1 VNELSEI
8 TLDLS
13 HVEGGLSL
21 IINERTSNTLFELA
35 DAQENGEARY
45 QLKEGNFY
53 DYELSNTEYH
63 LEDPFDNII
72 QPHRRISHI
81 GRISPNIY
89 VGTLEIPLL
98 KKGSSEA
105 ITKIRLEIQSVKSG
119 YRDDYR
125 DMLELITEKC
135 TDLLLQANSPVSQH
149 FEIDYTINS
158 QSLYQKFAFIK
169 SVIGTDEFA
178 EAIHRIVT
186 APVTKWTETTEEKD
200 IRNTRRFSNS
210 NRKEILKGG
219 KRTKLPESHHLRSYG
234 IDTLPERITSIR
246 KTDSVDT
253 PENRFIKHALENFLK
268 LCTDINNKAKEFGH
282 KKMENESELLIR
294 ELEGQLHHTVF
305 KDISRP
311 TTLKL
316 NSPVLQRKEG
326 YREVLRVWLMF
337 DLAAKLIWKGGDDI
351 YSGGKK
357 DIATLYEYWLFFK
370 LLDLFQSI
378 FEIEPKD
385 ISDLIKET
393 PDGLNLQIK
402 QGKFTA
408 LRGVYDSGNR
418 KLNIRFNYNRSF
430 NGKKTYP
437 ESGSWTTTLRPDYT
451 LSFWPF
457 GISELEAEKQELI
470 VHVHFDAKYK
480 IANLSDFLSQN
491 GNSNSQDFGEI
502 KPFDLEEVKWGL
514 ISETLVKNNL
524 AVWNSKK
531 QLKLKSLFWEE
542 MQEFGIFRN
551 ELFDDL
557 VTNIQQSVFNEE
569 KVENRKGVYKNA
581 DLLKMHAYKDAIRRT
596 GGAYV
601 LYPGDKSINQK
612 GFHEIIPG
620 LGAFPVKPSKT
631 DSGIGEL
638 KAFILEII
646 EHFINRASQREK
658 IAFRTFEIY
667 ENPPKSDNA
676 INEPLPEPYNTNRAL
691 IPDDTFVL
699 VGYYNSREQYDWIQ
713 ATGLYNFRMGSGAG
727 SLILDKE
734 TVSSKYLLLHTSGD
748 TDSGNLWRI
757 VSRGPKVFSK
767 DDLIRKDYPS
777 PSQENYLVIEIKP
790 VTDTEFENVSW
801 DFKKLSN
808 YSSGRASAFPFTT
821 SLTELMKNKI
831 RKTATTNIQLP
842 INTK

>member
-1 VNELSEI
+1 MKSVSSIEI
-8 TLDLS
+8 NLDSVQECLR
-13 HVEGGLSL
+13 LWIDARRPDSL
-21 IINERTSNTLFELA
+21 F
-35 DAQENGEARY
+35 DAEENAAENNEARY
-45 QLKEGNFY
+45 QLVEGCYY
-53 DYELSNTEYH
+53 DYQISDSGFVLSDIGE
-63 LEDPFDNII
+63 NII
-72 QPHRRISHI
+72 QQHKRTANLGTIA
-81 GRISPNIY
+81 PNIF
-89 VGTLEIPLL
+89 VGTLSIPLL
-98 KKGSSEA
+98 DSHTSEELH
-105 ITKIRLEIQSVKSG
+105 KIELEVQSVKSG
-119 YRDDYR
+119 YRNDYR

-149 FEIDYTINS
+149 FEIDYTKDS
-158 QSLYQKFAFIK
+158 QTLYQKFAFIK
-169 SVIGTDEFA
+169 SVIGTDEFT
-178 EAIHRIVT
+178 EAIHRIVR
-186 APVTKWTETTEEKD
+186 APVTRWTEIKEEKD
-200 IRNTRRFSNS
+200 IRNARRFSNA
-210 NRKEILKGG
+210 NIKEILKGG
-219 KRTKLPESHHLRSYG
+219 SRTKLPETHYLRSYG
-234 IDTLPERITSIR
+234 IDTLPERITTIR

-268 LCTDINNKAKEFGH
+268 FCTDINNKAKEFGH
-282 KKMENESELLIR
+282 KKMETESGLMIR

-311 TTLKL
+311 TTLML

-408 LRGVYDSGNR
+408 LRGFYDSGSR

-430 NGKKTYP
+430 SGNKVYP
-437 ESGSWTTTLRPDYT
+437 DAGSWTTTLRPDYT
-451 LSFWPF
+451 LSFWPY
-457 GISELEAEKQELI
+457 GISEVEAEKQELI
-470 VHVHFDAKYK
+470 VHVHFDSKYK
-480 IANLSDFLSQN
+480 IANLTDFLEQN
-491 GNSNSQDFGEI
+491 PEN
-502 KPFDLEEVKWGL
+502 DLD
-514 ISETLVKNNL
+514 
-524 AVWNSKK
+524 
-531 QLKLKSLFWEE
+531 
-542 MQEFGIFRN
+542 QEK
-551 ELFDDL
+551 
-557 VTNIQQSVFNEE
+557 T
-569 KVENRKGVYKNA
+569 ENRKGIYKNA
-581 DLLKMHAYKDAIRRT
+581 DLHKMHAYKDAIRRT

-658 IAFRTFEIY
+658 IAYRTFDIY
-667 ENPPKSDNA
+667 KNSPESENMVK
-676 INEPLPEPYNTNRAL
+676 EPLPEAFNTNRDL
-691 IPDDTFVL
+691 IPDDTYVL
-699 VGYYNSREQYDWIQ
+699 VGYYNSQDQYGWIQ
-713 ATGLYNFRMGSGAG
+713 STGLYNFRMGSGAG

-748 TDSGNLWRI
+748 TASGDLWKI
-757 VSRGPKVFSK
+757 VSRGPKVYSK
-767 DDLIRKDYPS
+767 DDLISKGYTS
-777 PSQENYLVIEIKP
+777 PSQDNYLVIQIEP
-790 VTDTEFENVSW
+790 VTDSEFENVTW
-801 DFKKLSN
+801 DFRKLSN
-808 YSSGRASAFPFTT
+808 YSTGRASAFPFTT

-831 RKTATTNIQLP
+831 R
-842 INTK
+842 

>member
-1 VNELSEI
+1 MKSVSNIEINLDSIQQGLRLWIDARRPESLFDAEENANEHNEARFQL
-8 TLDLS
+8 
-13 HVEGGLSL
+13 VEGCLYDFQISDPDFVLG
-21 IINERTSNTLFELA
+21 
-35 DAQENGEARY
+35 DVGE
-45 QLKEGNFY
+45 
-53 DYELSNTEYH
+53 
-63 LEDPFDNII
+63 NII
-72 QPHRRISHI
+72 QQHKRTKNLGTIA
-81 GRISPNIY
+81 PNIF
-89 VGTLEIPLL
+89 VGTLSIPLL
-98 KKGSSEA
+98 EKESSQERC
-105 ITKIRLEIQSVKSG
+105 KVELEVQSIKSG

-149 FEIDYTINS
+149 FEIDYTKDS
-158 QSLYQKFAFIK
+158 QTLYQKFAFIM

-200 IRNTRRFSNS
+200 IRNARRFSNA
-210 NRKEILKGG
+210 NIKEILKGG
-219 KRTKLPESHHLRSYG
+219 RRTKLPETHYLRSYG
-234 IDTLPERITSIR
+234 IDTLPERITIIR

-253 PENRFIKHALENFLK
+253 PENRFIKHVLENFLK
-268 LCTDINNKAKEFGH
+268 FCTDINNKAKEFGH
-282 KKMENESELLIR
+282 MKMENESELLIR

-430 NGKKTYP
+430 SGKKNYP
-437 ESGSWTTTLRPDYT
+437 DSGSWTTTLRPDYT

-457 GISELEAEKQELI
+457 GISETEAEKQELI

-480 IANLSDFLSQN
+480 IANLTDFLEQN
-491 GNSNSQDFGEI
+491 TEN
-502 KPFDLEEVKWGL
+502 DL
-514 ISETLVKNNL
+514 
-524 AVWNSKK
+524 
-531 QLKLKSLFWEE
+531 
-542 MQEFGIFRN
+542 
-551 ELFDDL
+551 D
-557 VTNIQQSVFNEE
+557 EE
-569 KVENRKGVYKNA
+569 KAENRKGIYKNG

-631 DSGIGEL
+631 ESGIGEL

-658 IAFRTFEIY
+658 IAYRTFDVY
-667 ENPPKSDNA
+667 KNPPESDNVV
-676 INEPLPEPYNTNRAL
+676 NEPLPEPFNTNRDL
-691 IPDDTFVL
+691 IPDDTYVL
-699 VGYYNSREQYDWIQ
+699 VGYYNSQEQYNWIQ
-713 ATGLYNFRMGSGAG
+713 RTGLYNFRMGSGAG

-748 TDSGNLWRI
+748 TDSGNLWKI
-757 VSRGPKVFSK
+757 VSKGPKVFSK
-767 DDLIRKDYPS
+767 DDLIRKGYPN
-777 PSQENYLVIEIKP
+777 PSQDNYLVIQIEP

-801 DFKKLSN
+801 DFRKLSN
-808 YSSGRASAFPFTT
+808 YSTGRASAFPFTS

-831 RKTATTNIQLP
+831 R
-842 INTK
+842 

>member
-1 VNELSEI
+1 MKSVSNIEINLDSVQEGLRLWIDARRPDSLFDAEENASQHNEARFQL
-8 TLDLS
+8 
-13 HVEGGLSL
+13 VEGCSYDFQISEPEFVFG
-21 IINERTSNTLFELA
+21 
-35 DAQENGEARY
+35 DVGE
-45 QLKEGNFY
+45 
-53 DYELSNTEYH
+53 
-63 LEDPFDNII
+63 NII
-72 QPHRRISHI
+72 QHHKRTKNLGTIA
-81 GRISPNIY
+81 PNIF
-89 VGTLEIPLL
+89 VGTLSIPLL
-98 KKGSSEA
+98 EKESCQERCKVE
-105 ITKIRLEIQSVKSG
+105 LEVQSIKSG

-135 TDLLLQANSPVSQH
+135 TDLLLQANSPVLQH
-149 FEIDYTINS
+149 FEIDYTKDS
-158 QSLYQKFAFIK
+158 QTLYQKFAFIK
-169 SVIGTDEFA
+169 SVIGTDEFS

-186 APVTKWTETTEEKD
+186 APVTNWTEITEEKD
-200 IRNTRRFSNS
+200 IRNARRFSNK
-210 NRKEILKGG
+210 NIKEILKGS
-219 KRTKLPESHHLRSYG
+219 KRTNLPDTHYLRSFG
-234 IDTLPERITSIR
+234 IDTLPERITTIR

-268 LCTDINNKAKEFGH
+268 FCTDINNKAKDFGH

-294 ELEGQLHHTVF
+294 ELENQLHHSVF

-311 TTLKL
+311 STLKL

-337 DLAAKLIWKGGDDI
+337 DLAAKLIWTGGDDI

-370 LLDLFQSI
+370 LLDLFQST

-408 LRGVYDSGNR
+408 LRGVYDSGSR

-430 NGKKTYP
+430 SGKKTYP
-437 ESGSWTTTLRPDYT
+437 NAGSWTTTLRPDYT

-457 GISELEAEKQELI
+457 GLSEVDAEKQEII

-480 IANLSDFLSQN
+480 IANLTDFLEQN
-491 GNSNSQDFGEI
+491 TEN
-502 KPFDLEEVKWGL
+502 DLY
-514 ISETLVKNNL
+514 
-524 AVWNSKK
+524 
-531 QLKLKSLFWEE
+531 
-542 MQEFGIFRN
+542 
-551 ELFDDL
+551 
-557 VTNIQQSVFNEE
+557 EE
-569 KVENRKGVYKNA
+569 KTENRKGIYKNA

-658 IAFRTFEIY
+658 IAYRIFEIY
-667 ENPPKSDNA
+667 KNPPESNNVVK
-676 INEPLPEPYNTNRAL
+676 EPLPEPYNSNRDL

-699 VGYYNSREQYDWIQ
+699 VGYYNSKNQYDWIKR
-713 ATGLYNFRMGSGAG
+713 TGLYNFRMGSGAG

-734 TVSSKYLLLHTSGD
+734 TVSAKYLLLHTTGD
-748 TDSGNLWRI
+748 TDSGDLWKI
-757 VSRGPKVFSK
+757 VSRGPKVYSK
-767 DDLIRKDYPS
+767 DDLIGKGYS
-777 PSQENYLVIEIKP
+777 NPSQDNYLVIQIEP
-790 VTDTEFENVSW
+790 VKDTEFENVNW
-801 DFKKLSN
+801 NFRELSN
-808 YSSGRASAFPFTT
+808 YSTGRASAFPFTT

-831 RKTATTNIQLP
+831 R
-842 INTK
+842 

>member
-1 VNELSEI
+1 MKSVSNIEISLDSVQEGLRLWIDARRPDSLFDAGENASEHNEARFQL
-8 TLDLS
+8 
-13 HVEGGLSL
+13 VEGCYYDFQISIPEFVLG
-21 IINERTSNTLFELA
+21 
-35 DAQENGEARY
+35 DVGE
-45 QLKEGNFY
+45 
-53 DYELSNTEYH
+53 
-63 LEDPFDNII
+63 NII
-72 QPHRRISHI
+72 QQHKRTKNLGTIA
-81 GRISPNIY
+81 PNIF
-89 VGTLEIPLL
+89 VGTLSIPLL
-98 KKGSSEA
+98 EKESNQECCKVE
-105 ITKIRLEIQSVKSG
+105 LEVQSIKSG

-149 FEIDYTINS
+149 FEIDYTKDS
-158 QSLYQKFAFIK
+158 QTLYQKFAFIK

-178 EAIHRIVT
+178 GAIHRIVT

-200 IRNTRRFSNS
+200 IRNTRRFSNA
-210 NRKEILKGG
+210 NIKEILKGS
-219 KRTKLPESHHLRSYG
+219 KRNKLPETHYLRSYG
-234 IDTLPERITSIR
+234 IDTLPERITTIR

-268 LCTDINNKAKEFGH
+268 FCSDINNKAKEFGH

-294 ELEGQLHHTVF
+294 ELEGQLHHTLF

-385 ISDLIKET
+385 ITDLIKET

-408 LRGVYDSGNR
+408 LRGVYDSGSR

-430 NGKKTYP
+430 SGKKTYP
-437 ESGSWTTTLRPDYT
+437 DSGSWTTTLRPDYT

-457 GISELEAEKQELI
+457 GISETEAEKQELI

-480 IANLSDFLSQN
+480 IANLTDFLEQN
-491 GNSNSQDFGEI
+491 TEN
-502 KPFDLEEVKWGL
+502 DL
-514 ISETLVKNNL
+514 
-524 AVWNSKK
+524 
-531 QLKLKSLFWEE
+531 
-542 MQEFGIFRN
+542 
-551 ELFDDL
+551 D
-557 VTNIQQSVFNEE
+557 EE
-569 KVENRKGVYKNA
+569 KAENRKGIYKNA

-631 DSGIGEL
+631 DSGVGEL

-658 IAFRTFEIY
+658 IAYRTFDIY
-667 ENPPKSDNA
+667 KNPPESENVVK
-676 INEPLPEPYNTNRAL
+676 EPLPEPYNTNRDL
-691 IPDDTFVL
+691 IPDDTFIL
-699 VGYYNSREQYDWIQ
+699 VGYYNSPEQYNWIQ
-713 ATGLYNFRMGSGAG
+713 QKGLYNFRMGSGTG

-748 TDSGNLWRI
+748 TESGDLWKI
-757 VSRGPKVFSK
+757 VSRGPKVYSK
-767 DDLIRKDYPS
+767 DDLISKGYPS
-777 PSQENYLVIEIKP
+777 PSQDNYLVIQIEP
-790 VTDTEFENVSW
+790 VTDSEFENVSW
-801 DFKKLSN
+801 NFRELSN
-808 YSSGRASAFPFTT
+808 YSTGRASAFPFTT
-821 SLTELMKNKI
+821 SLSELMKNKI
-831 RKTATTNIQLP
+831 R
-842 INTK
+842 

>member
-1 VNELSEI
+1 MKELSEI
-8 TLDLS
+8 RLDLS
-13 HVEGGLSL
+13 HIESGVSL
-21 IINERTSNTLFELA
+21 NITETSVNTLFVKE
-35 DAQENGEARY
+35 DAEEHGEARY
-45 QLKEGNFY
+45 QLKEGCFY
-53 DYELSNTEYH
+53 DYELSKSEYY
-63 LEDPFDNII
+63 LADPFDNIV
-72 QPHRRISHI
+72 QPHKRVPHV
-81 GRISPNIY
+81 GRIAPNIY
-89 VGTLEIPLL
+89 VGTLEIPIF
-98 KKGSSEA
+98 KKGTEEA
-105 ITKIRLEIQSVKSG
+105 VAKIQLEVQSIKSR
-119 YRDDYR
+119 YRADYR

-149 FEIDYTINS
+149 FEVDYTKNP
-158 QSLYQKFAFIK
+158 QTLYQKFAFIK

-186 APVTKWTETTEEKD
+186 APVTKWKETTEEKD
-200 IRNTRRFSNS
+200 IRNARRFSNA
-210 NRKEILKGG
+210 NVKEILKGRR
-219 KRTKLPESHHLRSYG
+219 RTKLPETHYLRNYG
-234 IDTLPERITSIR
+234 IDTLPERITTIR

-268 LCTDINNKAKEFGH
+268 FCTDINNKAKEFGH
-282 KKMENESELLIR
+282 KKMETESGLMISKIESH
-294 ELEGQLHHTVF
+294 LHHTVF

-378 FEIEPKD
+378 FDIEPND
-385 ISDLIKET
+385 ISNLIKET

-402 QGKFTA
+402 QGKLTA
-408 LRGVYDSGNR
+408 LRGVYDSGSR

-430 NGKKTYP
+430 SGKKTYP
-437 ESGSWTTTLRPDYT
+437 DSGSWTTTLRPDYT
-451 LSFWPF
+451 LSFWPC
-457 GISELEAEKQELI
+457 GILEAEAEKQELI

-480 IANLSDFLSQN
+480 ISNLTDFLEQN
-491 GNSNSQDFGEI
+491 TES
-502 KPFDLEEVKWGL
+502 DL
-514 ISETLVKNNL
+514 
-524 AVWNSKK
+524 
-531 QLKLKSLFWEE
+531 
-542 MQEFGIFRN
+542 
-551 ELFDDL
+551 D
-557 VTNIQQSVFNEE
+557 EE
-569 KVENRKGVYKNA
+569 KAENRKGIYKNA

-601 LYPGDKSINQK
+601 LYPGDKSINQR

-658 IAFRTFEIY
+658 IAYRTFDIY
-667 ENPPKSDNA
+667 KNPPESNNVVK
-676 INEPLPEPYNTNRAL
+676 EPLPEPFNTNRDL

-699 VGYYNSREQYDWIQ
+699 VGYYNSQEQYEWIQ
-713 ATGLYNFRMGSGAG
+713 RTGLYNFRMGSGAG
-727 SLILDKE
+727 SLVLDKE
-734 TVSSKYLLLHTSGD
+734 TVSSKYILLHTSGD

-767 DDLIRKDYPS
+767 DNLIRKGYPS
-777 PSQENYLVIEIKP
+777 PSQDNYLVIQIEP

-808 YSSGRASAFPFTT
+808 YSAGRASAFPFTT

-831 RKTATTNIQLP
+831 R
-842 INTK
+842 

>member
-1 VNELSEI
+1 MKSVSNIEINLDSIQVGLRLWIDARRPDSLFDAKENANEHNEARFQL
-8 TLDLS
+8 
-13 HVEGGLSL
+13 VEGCIYDFQISDPDFVLG
-21 IINERTSNTLFELA
+21 
-35 DAQENGEARY
+35 DVGE
-45 QLKEGNFY
+45 
-53 DYELSNTEYH
+53 
-63 LEDPFDNII
+63 NII
-72 QPHRRISHI
+72 QQHKRIKNI
-81 GRISPNIY
+81 GTISPNIF
-89 VGTLEIPLL
+89 VGTLSIPILD
-98 KKGSSEA
+98 KDSSEEFC
-105 ITKIRLEIQSVKSG
+105 KVGLEVQSIKSG

-135 TDLLLQANSPVSQH
+135 TDLLLQANSPISQH
-149 FEIDYTINS
+149 FEIDYTKDGET
-158 QSLYQKFAFIK
+158 LYQKFAFIK
-169 SVIGTDEFA
+169 SVVGTYEFA

-186 APVTKWTETTEEKD
+186 APATKWTETTEEKD
-200 IRNTRRFSNS
+200 IRNARRFSNT
-210 NRKEILKGG
+210 NIKELLKGS
-219 KRTKLPESHHLRSYG
+219 KRTKLPETHYLRSYG
-234 IDTLPERITSIR
+234 IDTLTERITTIR
-246 KTDSVDT
+246 KTDSLDT

-268 LCTDINNKAKEFGH
+268 FCTDINNKAKKFGH
-282 KKMENESELLIR
+282 KKMENESTLLIL
-294 ELEGQLHHTVF
+294 ELESQLHHAFF

-337 DLAAKLIWKGGDDI
+337 DLAAKLIWKGGEDI

-378 FEIEPKD
+378 FDIEPKD

-430 NGKKTYP
+430 SGKRTYP
-437 ESGSWTTTLRPDYT
+437 DSGSWTTTLRPDYT

-457 GISELEAEKQELI
+457 GISEMEAEKQELI

-480 IANLSDFLSQN
+480 IVNLT
-491 GNSNSQDFGEI
+491 
-502 KPFDLEEVKWGL
+502 DLL
-514 ISETLVKNNL
+514 D
-524 AVWNSKK
+524 
-531 QLKLKSLFWEE
+531 
-542 MQEFGIFRN
+542 RN
-551 ELFDDL
+551 TENDL
-557 VTNIQQSVFNEE
+557 DEE
-569 KVENRKGVYKNA
+569 KAENRKGIYKNA

-620 LGAFPVKPSKT
+620 LGAFPLKPSKT

-658 IAFRTFEIY
+658 IAYRTFDIY
-667 ENPPKSDNA
+667 KNPPESDNVV
-676 INEPLPEPYNTNRAL
+676 NEPLPEPYNTNRDL
-691 IPDDTFVL
+691 IPDDTYVL
-699 VGYYNSREQYDWIQ
+699 VGYYNSQEQYKWIQ
-713 ATGLYNFRMGSGAG
+713 RTGLYNFRMGSGAG
-727 SLILDKE
+727 SIVLDKE

-748 TDSGNLWRI
+748 TDSDNLWRI

-767 DDLIRKDYPS
+767 DDLIRKGYPT
-777 PSQENYLVIEIKP
+777 PSQDNYLVIQIAP
-790 VTDTEFENVSW
+790 VTDSEFENVSW
-801 DFKKLSN
+801 DFRELSN

-821 SLTELMKNKI
+821 SLSELMKNKV
-831 RKTATTNIQLP
+831 R
-842 INTK
+842 

>member
-1 VNELSEI
+1 MKSLSNIEINLDSIQEGLRLWIDARRPDSLFDAEENASEHNEARFQL
-8 TLDLS
+8 
-13 HVEGGLSL
+13 VEGCLYDFQISDPDFVLG
-21 IINERTSNTLFELA
+21 
-35 DAQENGEARY
+35 DVGE
-45 QLKEGNFY
+45 
-53 DYELSNTEYH
+53 
-63 LEDPFDNII
+63 NII
-72 QPHRRISHI
+72 QQHKRTKNLGTIA
-81 GRISPNIY
+81 PNIF
-89 VGTLEIPLL
+89 VGTLSIPLL
-98 KKGSSEA
+98 EKESNQECCKVE
-105 ITKIRLEIQSVKSG
+105 LEVQSIKSG

-149 FEIDYTINS
+149 FEIDYTKDS
-158 QSLYQKFAFIK
+158 QTLYQKFAFIK

-200 IRNTRRFSNS
+200 IRNARRFSNA
-210 NRKEILKGG
+210 NIKEILKGG
-219 KRTKLPESHHLRSYG
+219 KRTKSPESHYMRSFG
-234 IDTLPERITSIR
+234 IDTLPERITTIR
-246 KTDSVDT
+246 KSDSVDT

-268 LCTDINNKAKEFGH
+268 FCTDINNKAKEFRH

-294 ELEGQLHHTVF
+294 ELEGQLHHSVF

-337 DLAAKLIWKGGDDI
+337 DLAGKLIWIGGDDI

-402 QGKFTA
+402 QGKYTA

-430 NGKKTYP
+430 SGKKTYP
-437 ESGSWTTTLRPDYT
+437 DSGSWTTTLRPDYT
-451 LSFWPF
+451 LSFWSF
-457 GISELEAEKQELI
+457 GISETEAEKQELI

-480 IANLSDFLSQN
+480 IANLTDFLEQN
-491 GNSNSQDFGEI
+491 TEN
-502 KPFDLEEVKWGL
+502 DL
-514 ISETLVKNNL
+514 
-524 AVWNSKK
+524 
-531 QLKLKSLFWEE
+531 
-542 MQEFGIFRN
+542 
-551 ELFDDL
+551 D
-557 VTNIQQSVFNEE
+557 EE
-569 KVENRKGVYKNA
+569 KAENRKGIYKNA

-631 DSGIGEL
+631 DSGVGEL
-638 KAFILEII
+638 KAFVLEII

-658 IAFRTFEIY
+658 IAFRTFDIY
-667 ENPPKSDNA
+667 KNPPESDNVVK
-676 INEPLPEPYNTNRAL
+676 ELLPEPYNTNRDL

-699 VGYYNSREQYDWIQ
+699 VGYYNSPEQYNWIQ
-713 ATGLYNFRMGSGAG
+713 QKGLYNFRMGSGTG

-734 TVSSKYLLLHTSGD
+734 TVSSKYLLLHTIGD
-748 TDSGNLWRI
+748 TDSGDLWKI
-757 VSRGPKVFSK
+757 VSKGPKVYSK
-767 DDLIRKDYPS
+767 ADLIRKGYPS
-777 PSQENYLVIEIKP
+777 PSQDNYLVIQIEP
-790 VTDTEFENVSW
+790 LTDSEFENVSW
-801 DFKKLSN
+801 NFRNLEN
-808 YSSGRASAFPFTT
+808 YSTGRASAFPFTT

-831 RKTATTNIQLP
+831 R
-842 INTK
+842 

>member
-1 VNELSEI
+1 MKSQSSIEINLDSVKEGLRLCIDARRSESLFDAEKDAEQHNEAQFQL
-8 TLDLS
+8 
-13 HVEGGLSL
+13 VEGCLYDFQ
-21 IINERTSNTLFELA
+21 INDPHYVLGDVGENIVQQHKRTPNLGT
-35 DAQENGEARY
+35 
-45 QLKEGNFY
+45 
-53 DYELSNTEYH
+53 
-63 LEDPFDNII
+63 
-72 QPHRRISHI
+72 
-81 GRISPNIY
+81 ISPNIF
-89 VGTLEIPLL
+89 VGTLSIPLL
-98 KKGSSEA
+98 EKETSHECL
-105 ITKIRLEIQSVKSG
+105 KINLEVQSVKAG

-135 TDLLLQANSPVSQH
+135 ADLLLQSNSPVSHH
-149 FEIDYTINS
+149 FEVDYSKDGQT
-158 QSLYQKFAFIK
+158 LYQKFAFIK

-186 APVTKWTETTEEKD
+186 SPVTKWSESREEKD
-200 IRNTRRFSNS
+200 IRNARRFSNE
-210 NRKEILKGG
+210 NIKELLKGG
-219 KRTKLPESHHLRSYG
+219 RRTQLPETHYLRNYG

-246 KTDSVDT
+246 KIDSVDA

-268 LCTDINNKAKEFGH
+268 FCIDINSKAKAFGH
-282 KKMENESELLIR
+282 NKMEHESELLIR
-294 ELEGQLHHTVF
+294 ELESHLHHTFF
-305 KDISRP
+305 KNISRP

-337 DLAAKLIWKGGDDI
+337 DLAAKLIWEGGDDI

-370 LLDLFQSI
+370 LLDLFQNI

-408 LRGVYDSGNR
+408 LQGVYNSGSR

-430 NGKKTYP
+430 SGRKTYP
-437 ESGSWTTTLRPDYT
+437 NSGSWTTTLRPDYT
-451 LSFWPF
+451 LSFWPN
-457 GISELEAEKQELI
+457 GISETEAEKQELI

-480 IANLSDFLSQN
+480 IANLNDFLEQSKE
-491 GNSNSQDFGEI
+491 G
-502 KPFDLEEVKWGL
+502 DL
-514 ISETLVKNNL
+514 
-524 AVWNSKK
+524 
-531 QLKLKSLFWEE
+531 
-542 MQEFGIFRN
+542 
-551 ELFDDL
+551 D
-557 VTNIQQSVFNEE
+557 EE
-569 KVENRKGVYKNA
+569 KVENRKGIYKNA

-620 LGAFPVKPSKT
+620 LGAFPVKPSKN

-638 KAFILEII
+638 KAFILEVI

-658 IAFRTFEIY
+658 IAYRTFDIY
-667 ENPPKSDNA
+667 RNPPESGNVVK
-676 INEPLPEPYNTNRAL
+676 EMLPEPYNTNRDL

-699 VGYYNSREQYDWIQ
+699 VGYYNSAEQYDWIQ
-713 ATGLYNFRMGSGAG
+713 RNGLYNFRMGSGAG

-734 TVSSKYLLLHTSGD
+734 TVSSKFLLLHTSGD
-748 TDSGNLWRI
+748 TRSSDLWRI
-757 VSRGPKVFSK
+757 VSRGPKVYSK
-767 DDLIRKDYPS
+767 DDLFRKGYPS
-777 PSQENYLVIEIKP
+777 PSQDNYLVIQIER

-801 DFKKLSN
+801 DFRALQN
-808 YSSGRASAFPFTT
+808 YSTGRASAFPFTA
-821 SLTELMKNKI
+821 SLTELMNSKVK
-831 RKTATTNIQLP
+831 
-842 INTK
+842 